1 MGADDPDSLDLIA
14 DLATSLSLEDRNA
27 AVEAVTADA
36 LAQNQRVRGPR
47 HPSTVVAMARL
58 ARVRE
63 SRGELRAA
71 KEILAKASSA
81 KRPASA
87 ETQGSSIRLRYHANG
102 QLASWA
108 PGTQDTF
115 GVVPPPGDQHDVDR
129 DIAAVR
135 TLSEAERTILGSTD
149 PGRLESL
156 EWIAKRHLERHQFDS
171 ATEARREIV
180 AFFVEQAGPDHWR
193 TIDARA
199 NLAAIERMAV
209 VATQAPDLL
218 SSAEHADQ
226 QVQIDQ
232 ASGGVGGRQG
242 GSELQH
248 TLSALVLWR
257 KVLGERAQRCVQYLE
272 NMGTILRQQGQLDA
286 AERVLTRVVQLRH
299 DTLGERHPA
308 FAQAIREL
316 GVVLVEKG
324 RAAEAERMLRGAVDR
339 FGAELGKHHAVTAIT
354 RLELGKALTLL
365 GDLPGARSECQDALS
380 VLQAMI
386 GERHPACMLAVVELA
401 TVLRLQGDYPRALAL
416 LEAVQKNLR
425 AANFHATADDPL
437 SRCTPDLAS
446 LLGAMGEY
454 ARAKTLIEQSVND
467 QRNSLHAFSP
477 LGQRQF
483 GADVGEGEAHPAYA
497 QRLQTLAE
505 LTMELGDGAARSVW
519 PLKRWNAL
527 KKSSDP
533 ITLQWHR
540 GGYVSPASLFL

>member
-1 MGADDPDSLDLIA
+1 MLFGNDHWQSIDSRLALGQIDRIERLAAEKKKRLEYVTELRDAALLAASLGFFSDASEDLRRAQEIQVELMGADDPDSLDLIA

-63 SRGELRAA
+63 SRGELCAA
-71 KEILAKASSA
+71 KEILAKASPA

-135 TLSEAERTILGSTD
+135 TLSEAERTILGSSD

-156 EWIAKRHLERHQFDS
+156 EWIAKRHLERHQFDG
-171 ATEARREIV
+171 ATEGRREIV

-218 SSAEHADQ
+218 SSAEHAEQ

-242 GSELQH
+242 ASELQH

-272 NMGTILRQQGQLDA
+272 NMGTILRRQGQLDA
-286 AERVLTRVVQLRH
+286 AERVLTRVVHLRH

-339 FGAELGKHHAVTAIT
+339 FGAELGKHHAVTAVTAPRAGQGAYPSRRPAGGSVGVPGCAVRPPSNDRRTASRLHVGGRRARDSPAGSRAIT
-354 RLELGKALTLL
+354 RGPWPFSRRSRKTFVRLIFTQQLTIRFRGVPLT
-365 GDLPGARSECQDALS
+365 S
-380 VLQAMI
+380 
-386 GERHPACMLAVVELA
+386 PAC
-401 TVLRLQGDYPRALAL
+401 
-416 LEAVQKNLR
+416 
-425 AANFHATADDPL
+425 
-437 SRCTPDLAS
+437 
-446 LLGAMGEY
+446 
-454 ARAKTLIEQSVND
+454 
-467 QRNSLHAFSP
+467 
-477 LGQRQF
+477 
-483 GADVGEGEAHPAYA
+483 
-497 QRLQTLAE
+497 
-505 LTMELGDGAARSVW
+505 
-519 PLKRWNAL
+519 
-527 KKSSDP
+527 
-533 ITLQWHR
+533 
-540 GGYVSPASLFL
+540 